1 MGGNAVAT
9 KYRGS
14 FCLKKQCLIK
24 VENFRRQLTIR
35 KKNRPN
41 IYFMRL
47 WPADAKYDLPCSTEG
62 ECSPIDIYYAIFSFK
77 VEVFFFFF
85 FLLSA
90 RRELKMS
97 LRPKDFQICPCEGI
111 DLSLILTEQLDSRI
125 IGARDE
131 VMNYTK
137 IESYSC
143 SLTIDQTQ

>member
-1 MGGNAVAT
+1 
-9 KYRGS
+9 
-14 FCLKKQCLIK
+14 
-24 VENFRRQLTIR
+24 
-35 KKNRPN
+35 
-41 IYFMRL
+41 
-47 WPADAKYDLPCSTEG
+47 
-62 ECSPIDIYYAIFSFK
+62 
-77 VEVFFFFF
+77 
-85 FLLSA
+85 
-90 RRELKMS
+90 MS